1 MSAAVQDWFA
11 VHDAYHK
18 ASAAYNERLRL
29 VRAERERG
37 NWSMDVN
44 AEYQALNNAQ
54 KAALSADDAL
64 YRFLKA
70 TAEQEARQR
79 AFDTLPDDYEA
90 RFGGTKRRDR
100 NDQAILRSGW

>member
-1 MSAAVQDWFA
+1 MSEMSAAVDDWFS

-18 ASAAYNERLRL
+18 ASLAYNERLAL

-44 AEYQALNNAQ
+44 AEYQALCDAQ
-54 KAALSADDAL
+54 RVALSADETL

-70 TAEQEARQR
+70 DAELTARQR

-90 RFGGTKRRDR
+90 PH
-100 NDQAILRSGW
+100 